1 MRKVPRTMSTQ
12 HPDNVTMPFFTEG
25 TSFLEKTKLKR
36 HIMYFHICDVRNKC
50 GTVRGRKSMN
60 LLSRSY

>member
-25 TSFLEKTKLKR
+25 TSFLEKAPIKEA
-36 HIMYFHICDVRNKC
+36 YYVFSSYVR
-50 GTVRGRKSMN
+50 RKEGGEGKEGEEFFIKN
-60 LLSRSY
+60 Y